1 MIDKNAARMA
11 LAELPH
17 DIKLMARIMFMIAI
31 TILVGALSA
40 LLSSIILQTCFGISV
55 EIAHNIGRIVMGIV
69 GILVALFLIEYDIA
83 KGTM

>member
-1 MIDKNAARMA
+1 MNKNAVRMA

-17 DIKLMARIMFMIAI
+17 DIKLMARIMFIVAI

-40 LLSSIILQTCFGISV
+40 LLTSIILQSFGVSV
-55 EIAHNIGRIVMGIV
+55 EIAHIIGRIVMGII
-69 GILVALFLIEYDIA
+69 GTLTALFLIEYDIA